1 VKEALAT
8 CRSTLEKAIED
19 FDKAPIAESGDHEA
33 EFE

>member
-19 FDKAPIAESGDHEA
+19 IDRVPVEESDEA
-33 EFE
+33 KLE